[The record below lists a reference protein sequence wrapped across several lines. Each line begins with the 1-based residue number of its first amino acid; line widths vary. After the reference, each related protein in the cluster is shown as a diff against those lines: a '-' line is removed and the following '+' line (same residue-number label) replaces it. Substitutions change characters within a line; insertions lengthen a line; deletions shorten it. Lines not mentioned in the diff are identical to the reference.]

1 VEIISDK
8 DLEIYSMISAFENC
22 ENLEKIESKGVLT
35 NNVKSLNK
43 LFYNTKIEN
52 FNFTEININT
62 NNVEDMSYMFGAI
75 NLLTNLINCSFKY
88 INIFIFI
95 YSLI

>member
-1 VEIISDK
+1 MEIISNK

-43 LFYNTKIEN
+43 LFYNTKIN
-52 FNFTEININT
+52 DFNFTEININT
-62 NNVEDMSYMFGAI
+62 NNVEDMSYMFGSI
-75 NLLTNLINCSFKY
+75 KSER
-88 INIFIFI
+88 INILYLTDFRNIFLNKNI
-95 YSLI
+95 IE